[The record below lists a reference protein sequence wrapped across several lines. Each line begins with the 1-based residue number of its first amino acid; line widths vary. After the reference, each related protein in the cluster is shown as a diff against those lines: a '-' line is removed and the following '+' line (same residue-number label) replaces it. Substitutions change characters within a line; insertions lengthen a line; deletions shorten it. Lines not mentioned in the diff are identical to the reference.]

1 MPIVKI
7 KYNSKKVSD
16 SEAEVLAVAIQK
28 IVAETTGIP
37 EVLVYA
43 DSPKIQVETTPVEI
57 FVSCSAHKIPDLD
70 SLMNTTKEKIKQWKT
85 ESGFNQPITLTIT
98 PMNWKFEVDI

>member
-7 KYNSKKVSD
+7 KYNSKVVSD
-16 SEAEVLAVAIQK
+16 SDAEILAVAIQK

-37 EVLVYA
+37 EVFVYA
-43 DSPKIQVETTPVEI
+43 DSPKIQVETAPVEI
-57 FVSCSAHKIPDLD
+57 FVSLSAHKVPDLD
-70 SLMNTTKEKIKQWKT
+70 SLMNATKEKIKQWKS
-85 ESGFNQPITLTIT
+85 ESGFSHPITLTIT